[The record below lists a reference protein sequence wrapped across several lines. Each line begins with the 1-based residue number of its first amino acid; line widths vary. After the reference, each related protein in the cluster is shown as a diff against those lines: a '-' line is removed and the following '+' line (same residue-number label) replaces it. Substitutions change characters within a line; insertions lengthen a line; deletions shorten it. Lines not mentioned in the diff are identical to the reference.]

1 MTTAPSKIQILMA
14 QLAVMLLIAFILAGV
29 VRYGLTA
36 EVRHRVWDQL
46 IARPTG
52 PMAFRFILQPA
63 MATIV
68 ALRDGIRD
76 ARTGRPSYFWAML
89 SNPFASVGRLEEGV
103 IATAR
108 VILLGLVMDV
118 IYQYIVL
125 KTFYPGEAAIV
136 AIALAFVP
144 YVLLR
149 GPIERIAHS
158 WFGVTPEKEDR

>member
-14 QLAVMLLIAFILAGV
+14 QLAVMLLIAFVLAGV
-29 VRYGLTA
+29 VWYGISA

-63 MATIV
+63 MATIA
-68 ALRDGIRD
+68 ALRDGIHD
-76 ARTGRPSYFWAML
+76 ARTGRASYFWAML
-89 SNPFASVGRLEEGV
+89 SNPFASIGRLKEGV
-103 IATAR
+103 ISTAR

>member
-1 MTTAPSKIQILMA
+1 MTETASKTQILMA
-14 QLAVMLLIAFILAGV
+14 QLAVVLVVAFMLAGAV
-29 VRYGLTA
+29 WYGLSE

-52 PMAFRFILQPA
+52 PMSFRFILQPV
-63 MATIV
+63 MATLA
-68 ALRDGIRD
+68 ALRGGIHD
-76 ARTGRPSYFWAML
+76 ARTGRRPYLWAML
-89 SNPFASVGRLEEGV
+89 SNPLESIGRLDEGV

-108 VILLGLVMDV
+108 VILLGLIMDI

-125 KTFYPGEAAIV
+125 KTFYPAEAAIV

-158 WFGVTPEKEDR
+158 WFGVAPAKKGP